1 MCAWDRQSCLGPSRS
16 RHEGANEIIRHPCAQ
31 PAARTAGWAPRTD
44 ACPPVRGGPLGTT
57 GRPAPSTHASPPVA
71 AISLR
76 NIDAGICK
84 HRRDRCEGFR
94 ARAAPSPAPARTRA
108 VRQNSS
114 SRVPGCVTVRSP
126 LERNPLVRL
135 FVRSPRSDGKQ
146 FTPACKRADGTLQE
160 QETGEEEKTHGGAAA
175 FGRRQVVAKDPG
187 YKRRKESMR
196 GLYPGSF
203 TTTAARS
210 AGTAMRLSFLFF
222 SPSPVLLRRF
232 RGIATDSAVTSTNVV
247 DCRQRRWAFGPHFRL
262 TLRAR
267 PLNWRDVVSFV
278 SSSSWSGVGV

>member
-175 FGRRQVVAKDPG
+175 YGRSRMGERSGRQTAVRLWG
-187 YKRRKESMR
+187 CLSS
-196 GLYPGSF
+196 GSL
-203 TTTAARS
+203 AHQPREARHRHAS
-210 AGTAMRLSFLFF
+210 VFLPF
-222 SPSPVLLRRF
+222 SLLLLTSGRM
-232 RGIATDSAVTSTNVV
+232 ATDSAVTV
-247 DCRQRRWAFGPHFRL
+247 
-262 TLRAR
+262 
-267 PLNWRDVVSFV
+267 
-278 SSSSWSGVGV
+278 